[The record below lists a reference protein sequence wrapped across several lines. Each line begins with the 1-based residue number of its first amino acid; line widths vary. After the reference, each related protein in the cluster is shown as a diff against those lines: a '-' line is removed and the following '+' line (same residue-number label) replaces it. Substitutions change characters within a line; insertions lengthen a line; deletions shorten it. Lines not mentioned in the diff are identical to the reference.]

1 MRKSLLEWLNLS
13 IKYDTS
19 DVTEDD
25 NGHEEEDIDWEI
37 SPPRKGEIRQA
48 FEVLRSCCLFQDD
61 GEQTRKN
68 VLEIEKMHEVPL
80 MKKKQQSHI
89 TDFFKL

>member
-1 MRKSLLEWLNLS
+1 M
-13 IKYDTS
+13 
-19 DVTEDD
+19 
-25 NGHEEEDIDWEI
+25 

-48 FEVLRSCCLFQDD
+48 FDVLRSCCLFQDD

-68 VLEIEKMHEVPL
+68 VSEIAKMHEVPL